1 MEARAKCWARIP
13 EKKFIMSAQQRLELE
28 LRKTFE
34 QMKFKDIYEW
44 EVKASRYEKL
54 MKEVERKI
62 LIYGTY
68 YQETVDVDMDIAE
81 FVFGEPIVCDVI
93 AKKNVKTLKKSSL

>member
-1 MEARAKCWARIP
+1 
-13 EKKFIMSAQQRLELE
+13 MSAQQRLELE
-28 LRKTFE
+28 LRKKFE
-34 QMKFKDIYEW
+34 RMKFKDIYELG
-44 EVKASRYEKL
+44 VKASRYEKL

-68 YQETVDVDMDIAE
+68 YQETLDVDMDIAE

>member
-1 MEARAKCWARIP
+1 MEARAKCQARIP

-34 QMKFKDIYEW
+34 QMKFKDIYEL